1 MNLISVPI
9 PVHQSILLLS
19 IFCINKISVLTVT
32 SGRLGGGVLQKISK
46 DNLIPA
52 DEIII
57 SASGTKIVSTTFK
70 ELGIIIRYG
79 DFAKPLTLLESQL
92 YMWYP
97 IH

>member
-1 MNLISVPI
+1 MTLITVPI

-19 IFCINKISVLTVT
+19 IFCTNKISVLTVT
-32 SGRLGGGVLQKISK
+32 SGRLGGGVLQKNSK

-57 SASGTKIVSTTFK
+57 SAFDTKNVSITFK

-79 DFAKPLTLLESQL
+79 DFAKPQTLLES
-92 YMWYP
+92 
-97 IH
+97 